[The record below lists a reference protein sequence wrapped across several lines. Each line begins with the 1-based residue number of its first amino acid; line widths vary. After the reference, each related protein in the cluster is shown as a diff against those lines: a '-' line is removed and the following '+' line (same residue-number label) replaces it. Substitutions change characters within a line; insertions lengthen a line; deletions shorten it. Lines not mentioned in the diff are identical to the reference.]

1 MPIKI
6 YLSPSSQA
14 ENTYAWGNTNEQEQC
29 RRIAQA
35 TEDALLRCGF
45 EVKAG
50 MTGTMESRIQ
60 ESNAW
65 GADLHLPIHTNAFNG
80 KVAGTRIFVY
90 AKPSVSWDIA
100 LKIFDSLAPVTPGT
114 SENIKTYPALYELR
128 KSKNRAVYV
137 EVDFHDV
144 SSVAEWL
151 VKHTE
156 EIGEA
161 ICKGCC
167 NYYGY
172 AYREPLP
179 DPLYHVQVGAFRKK
193 SYAEKYLDE
202 VRKTYPDAFIVR
214 Y

>member
-1 MPIKI
+1 MPKI
-6 YLSPSSQA
+6 YLSPSSQP

-29 RRIAQA
+29 RRIAAA

-45 EVKAG
+45 EVKTG
-50 MTGTMESRIQ
+50 MTGTMESRIA

-65 GADLHLPIHTNAFNG
+65 GADLHLPIHTNAYNG
-80 KVAGTRIFVY
+80 KVSGTRIFAY

-100 LKIFDSLAPVTPGT
+100 LKIFDALAPVTPGT
-114 SENIKTYPALYELR
+114 SENIKTHPGLFELR
-128 KSKNRAVYV
+128 KARNRAVYV

-144 SSVAEWL
+144 PSVAERI

-167 NYYGY
+167 NYYGLE
-172 AYREPLP
+172 YREPLS

-193 SYAEKYLDE
+193 AYAEKYLDE
-202 VRKTYPDAFIVR
+202 VRKNYPDAFIVR

>member
-1 MPIKI
+1 MPKI
-6 YLSPSSQA
+6 YLSPSSQP

-45 EVKAG
+45 EVKTG
-50 MTGTMESRIQ
+50 MTGTMESRIA

-65 GADLHLPIHTNAFNG
+65 GADLHLPIHTNAYNG
-80 KVAGTRIFVY
+80 KVSGTRIFAY
-90 AKPSVSWDIA
+90 AKPSKSWDIA

-114 SENIKTYPALYELR
+114 SENIKTYPGLFELR
-128 KSKNRAVYV
+128 KARNRAVYV

-144 SSVAEWL
+144 ASVAEWI
-151 VKHTE
+151 VKHTA

-167 NYYGY
+167 NYYGKE
-172 AYREPLP
+172 YREPLP
-179 DPLYHVQVGAFRKK
+179 DPMYHVQIGAFRKK
-193 SYAEKYLDE
+193 AYAEKYLDE
-202 VRKTYPDAFIVR
+202 VRKNYPDAFIVR